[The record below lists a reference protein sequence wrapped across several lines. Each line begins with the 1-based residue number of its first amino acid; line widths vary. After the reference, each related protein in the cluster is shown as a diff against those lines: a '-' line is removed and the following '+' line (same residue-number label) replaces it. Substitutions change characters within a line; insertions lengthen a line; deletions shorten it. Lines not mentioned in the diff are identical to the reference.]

1 MSYAVRFTKS
11 YNDVSGV
18 VKEIAEKSEKSI
30 VYEHTDGARL
40 HCHMLI
46 IGYEKASDT
55 LRRKLRSMFTNPARS
70 DISIKQTYSD
80 ASGIQVDVDDTFIVY
95 MSKGQ
100 YDPQYVKGYTGDE
113 IQTYRS
119 RWVDYTPKKGLKV
132 RNGKIVVDGV
142 GDDSSPRRGQKTKW
156 ELLKEMDEE
165 WNSGVPPAFDDLFD
179 LVRKILKRNHQAIG
193 YYKVMDYM
201 ESYLYNFQEGKA
213 REMVRVMWDRKF
225 SRF

>member
-1 MSYAVRFTKS
+1 M
-11 YNDVSGV
+11 
-18 VKEIAEKSEKSI
+18 
-30 VYEHTDGARL
+30 
-40 HCHMLI
+40 
-46 IGYEKASDT
+46 
-55 LRRKLRSMFTNPARS
+55 
-70 DISIKQTYSD
+70 
-80 ASGIQVDVDDTFIVY
+80 
-95 MSKGQ
+95 
-100 YDPQYVKGYTGDE
+100 
-113 IQTYRS
+113 
-119 RWVDYTPKKGLKV
+119 
-132 RNGKIVVDGV
+132 DGV